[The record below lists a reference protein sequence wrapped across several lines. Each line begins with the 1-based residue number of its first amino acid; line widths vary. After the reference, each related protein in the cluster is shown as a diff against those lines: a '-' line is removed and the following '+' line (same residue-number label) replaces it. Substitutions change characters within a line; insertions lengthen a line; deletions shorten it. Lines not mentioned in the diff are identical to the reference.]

1 MARDKKKFSRSPASF
16 GRREAVR
23 DPRPLILIVCEG
35 ECTEPYYLDGL
46 RRDLGLSNVQVAG
59 KECGSDPAS
68 VVQYALKRQ
77 EQDKFEHIFCVVDR
91 DEHQSFDQA
100 IKLVRAS
107 ADAGI
112 PIEIIPS
119 YPSFEFWYIL
129 HFQFTRAPIIR
140 TGNTSSGANAVRVL
154 KKHMKP
160 HGGYEKS
167 QINMWDHLKTDLPQ
181 AIKNSRQARNQA
193 AEVGELNPSTDVDKL
208 VSFLFR
214 NSGLDEPN

>member
-1 MARDKKKFSRSPASF
+1 M
-16 GRREAVR
+16 R

-68 VVQYALKRQ
+68 VVQYALDRQ
-77 EQDKFEHIFCVVDR
+77 STDKFEHVFCVVDQ
-91 DEHQSFDQA
+91 DEHQSFDKA
-100 IKLVRAS
+100 MNLIRISK
-107 ADAGI
+107 DAGV

-129 HFQFTRAPIIR
+129 HFQFTRAPIVK
-140 TGNTSSGANAVRVL
+140 TGKISSGANAVRLL
-154 KKHMKP
+154 KKHMRLI
-160 HGGYEKS
+160 GGYEKGRVD
-167 QINMWDHLKTDLPQ
+167 MWSHLKNDLIK
-181 AIKNSRQARNQA
+181 AIKNSRQARNEA
-193 AEVGELNPSTDVDKL
+193 AQVGEVNPSTDVDKL

-214 NSGLDEPN
+214 NSGQNEPN